1 MMNYF
6 HDLSSDSQL
15 RETLNPSFTEE
26 EHFYPFWYIWCTV
39 TFHLQVLDL
48 LQETLRQFK
57 F

>member
-48 LQETLRQFK
+48 LQETLR
-57 F
+57 